1 MKRACWL
8 AWRGWNRCRR
18 IDIQFASAVDGRIAK
33 EMQARVGGRPEPAKT
48 APGRQGSEPQ
58 S

>member
-18 IDIQFASAVDGRIAK
+18 IDIQFASALDGRIAL
-33 EMQARVGGRPEPAKT
+33 VGPF
-48 APGRQGSEPQ
+48 QGDFLSVSSYQ
-58 S
+58 CTFG